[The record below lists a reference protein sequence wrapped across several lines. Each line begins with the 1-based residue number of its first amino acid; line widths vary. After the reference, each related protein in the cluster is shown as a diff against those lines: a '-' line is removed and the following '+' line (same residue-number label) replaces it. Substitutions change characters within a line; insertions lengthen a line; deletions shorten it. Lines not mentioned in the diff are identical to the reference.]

1 MSGSSLPVANTAA
14 LSNAVHVQVWVAVAA
29 RCLLH
34 VVYEFQA
41 FVNLYA
47 QKVLSI
53 SPGAAAQVFCPPFVL
68 HPDWVEGDKTACH
81 ECCTSTPGTGQ
92 YQPPRHH

>member
-1 MSGSSLPVANTAA
+1 MHSPL
-14 LSNAVHVQVWVAVAA
+14 QVWVAVAA

-53 SPGAAAQVFCPPFVL
+53 SPGAAAQVLGPFNSSAYQASASRIA
-68 HPDWVEGDKTACH
+68 HAG
-81 ECCTSTPGTGQ
+81 ECCA
-92 YQPPRHH
+92 